1 MRIKEA
7 RKRHDAQEE
16 ERKKKIKTRQGMEG
30 RMGKWDVD
38 STRRTMRRERA
49 LRMGGAG
56 LMGAGAGVL
65 LFLLNEQLSNREEAQ
80 PELRPGWEPILA
92 NGEMAKAFGRL
103 KAWSH
108 LDEDSYMYIGRYLT
122 RLMKAR
128 IELTQQAVKPQRV
141 GKLGLDAFH
150 ARERVNILLSRWY
163 DRVIQDT
170 VSRPQRLGSIGELQ
184 PRQQRRHGRRND
196 SEQEDEENDR
206 FAYGNEEDDDDEE
219 DGSEIEE
226 EEEVVDDRLLES
238 VHERSLL
245 TVDNFR
251 YWAVSL
257 FNCVTDEEDYI
268 RSINLTGHVP
278 GAERAPTNRREVL
291 REKTGGLIN
300 RAFGAVLRKLW
311 N

>member
-1 MRIKEA
+1 
-7 RKRHDAQEE
+7 
-16 ERKKKIKTRQGMEG
+16 
-30 RMGKWDVD
+30 MGKWDLGPA
-38 STRRTMRRERA
+38 RKAMRRERM

-56 LMGAGAGVL
+56 LMGAGAGLL

-80 PELRPGWEPILA
+80 PQLRAGWEPILA

-103 KAWSH
+103 EAWSH

-128 IELTQQAVKPQRV
+128 IELSEQAVKPQRV

-150 ARERVNILLSRWY
+150 ARERINILLSRWY

-170 VSRPQRLGSIGELQ
+170 VSRPQRLGSIGEQ
-184 PRQQRRHGRRND
+184 RPPRRRQRRQHHRGEKD
-196 SEQEDEENDR
+196 EDEEEEDR
-206 FAYGNEEDDDDEE
+206 FAYGNDDDDDDRSDSGSEDQRPDRNDDDDDDDEA
-219 DGSEIEE
+219 EE
-226 EEEVVDDRLLES
+226 RDRLLES

-257 FNCVTDEEDYI
+257 FNSVVEEEDWI
-268 RSINLTGHVP
+268 RSITLTGHVP
-278 GAERAPTNRREVL
+278 GAQQAPTNRREVL

-311 N
+311 D